1 MLYLGLANPFN
12 YFTLILIKL
21 SSLTEKIKLSASMIK
36 IEHTL
41 FSLPFV
47 LSAATLA
54 LYTNPL
60 PTSILLSRFFFIVL
74 ALTGARSAGMALNRI
89 IDRDIDAANPR
100 TASRELAAK
109 TLSLSSAYI
118 VVLISLIAYITAVFY
133 MPRLCQLLSPIP
145 LIWIVVYPYLK
156 RLTYFS
162 HFFLGT
168 TLAGATLG
176 GWIAITGTV
185 DNLAPV
191 YLSLAVMFWVTGF
204 DIIYA
209 TQDIDFDKAQGLH
222 SVPSRFGFENALR
235 VARVMHFLTPLFL
248 YLVGETLKLGLIY
261 KLGVLLVIAALFYEQ
276 RLVKAGK
283 VEAAF
288 FTVNSWISVLIF
300 VSILLDQLIR

>member
-1 MLYLGLANPFN
+1 
-12 YFTLILIKL
+12 
-21 SSLTEKIKLSASMIK
+21 MIK

-47 LSAATLA
+47 LSAASLA
-54 LYTNPL
+54 LYYQPL
-60 PTSILLSRFFFIVL
+60 SYELLAARLFFIVL

-89 IDRDIDAANPR
+89 IDKDIDAANPR
-100 TASRELAAK
+100 TASRELAAGTLGLK
-109 TLSLSSAYI
+109 SAYTVVLLSLI
-118 VVLISLIAYITAVFY
+118 VYVVAVLY
-133 MPRLCQLLSPIP
+133 MPPLCQWLSPIP
-145 LIWIVVYPYLK
+145 LIWIIVYPYLK

-162 HFFLGT
+162 HLFLGT

-176 GWIAITGTV
+176 GWIAITGSV
-185 DNLAPV
+185 DNLAPL

-235 VARVMHFLTPLFL
+235 LARVMHLLTPLFL
-248 YLVGETLKLGLIY
+248 YLCGETLGLGLVY
-261 KLGVLLVIAALFYEQ
+261 KFGVLLVIAALFYEQ

-300 VSILLDQLIR
+300 LSIILDILVTNNFTWAQR